1 MNNPDRYPAE
11 VFWSDEDEGFIA
23 IAPDLPGCSAFG
35 EDQASALVELKH
47 AITAWQEAAASAGN
61 PIPAPSQPAADVE
74 YSGKFVLRVAKT
86 MHRSLASSA
95 QREGVSLNQYVVTLL
110 SAAQSLQAVE
120 TRIAGIYEAQSLNV
134 HTCMKLIYPTRNAA
148 VKAAITNVAQT
159 GTGFAITGTG
169 VVDPAETRGFMS
181 SINPLVYARIG
192 GSHG

>member
-47 AITAWQEAAASAGN
+47 AITAWQEAATSAGN
-61 PIPAPSQPAADVE
+61 PIPAPSQPAVDVE
-74 YSGKFVLRVAKT
+74 YSGKFVLRMAKT
-86 MHRSLASSA
+86 MHRSLATSA

-120 TRIAGIYEAQSLNV
+120 TRIAGIYEAQSARV
-134 HTCMKLIYPTRNAA
+134 STWKTTYPTRKAA
-148 VKAAITNVAQT
+148 VKAAITNVALT
-159 GTGFAITGTG
+159 GTSFAITGTG
-169 VVDPAETRGFMS
+169 VVDAAETRVLMS
-181 SINPLVYARIG
+181 SIHPLVYAGIG